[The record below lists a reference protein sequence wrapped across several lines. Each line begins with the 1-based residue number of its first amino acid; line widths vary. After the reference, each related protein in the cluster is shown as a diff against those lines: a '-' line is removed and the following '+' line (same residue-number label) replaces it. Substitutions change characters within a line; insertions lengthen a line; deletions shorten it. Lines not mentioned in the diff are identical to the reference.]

1 MIYAISPQLDFASNK
16 EKILFRWPGD
26 DYVDFIGMDSYHG
39 RNTDALNA
47 NAKILE
53 ELSIEKKKP
62 CGITETGIEGVRNSD
77 GSNYANYWTKEI
89 LTPLIGKEIS
99 MVVLWRNKYD
109 PTHDGHHFYG
119 PWKGHN
125 SAQDFVTFYKSSFTR
140 FSSDLPDMYEM
151 AEGITVQ

>member
-1 MIYAISPQLDFASNK
+1 
-16 EKILFRWPGD
+16 
-26 DYVDFIGMDSYHG
+26 MDSYNG

-109 PTHDGHHFYG
+109 PTHEGHHFYG

-125 SAQDFVTFYKSSFTR
+125 SAQDFETFYKSSFTR